1 MSGQRS
7 GYAGPMLEDKVRR
20 LARGA
25 NFATITTLLADGGP
39 ATHVIWIDCDDDHL
53 LINTETGRVKFR
65 NVQRDPRVSVVIWDS
80 DDAYSYAEVR
90 GRVVETVAGSDA
102 RRHIDE
108 LSQKYHGKPYSN
120 PIETER
126 VILKVAPDRQ
136 RTR

>member
-1 MSGQRS
+1 
-7 GYAGPMLEDKVRR
+7 MLEDEVRR

-25 NFATITTLLADGGP
+25 NFATITTLLADGTP
-39 ATHVIWIDCDDDHL
+39 ATHVMWIDSDDDHL
-53 LINTETGRVKFR
+53 LINTETGRAKFR
-65 NVQRDPRVSVVIWDS
+65 NVQRDPRVSVVIWDR
-80 DDAYSYAEVR
+80 DDPYSYIEVR
-90 GRVVETVAGSDA
+90 GRVIETVAGSEA

-108 LSQKYHGKPYSN
+108 LSEKYHGKPYAN